1 MRLLSKLSLGF
12 LILTLLA
19 ACSSGPAAPTLI
31 PVQPSAGQ
39 EAIVGVSESAAIVM
53 AGKWRAQKID
63 AFKDE
68 IASPEFD
75 DSSWTEFDAPGTWSS
90 QGFGDLEGQ
99 PVIVAYRT
107 KVDVP
112 SSWKGKKVG
121 ISAWFNP
128 FNGRVFVNGTAV
140 DPTRKPFAAYADVS
154 DLLQYGKSNTITV
167 TTLYEGYAEFGQGGS
182 PRLGLVDQI
191 AVSAVQRE
199 EIKVADFDA
208 TFIHPVQA
216 GSYPAVVFNATGSH
230 GMAEREAWYDLGEEL
245 ARQGIVSL
253 ALALPQ
259 QKAESIQAAIDYLRQ
274 SGMVDSQKI
283 YLFGV
288 DQAAPVMLDAA
299 IANPQIAG
307 LIALSPPQ
315 LKNADKLGNRNLL
328 VMVSEKDQSGRLL
341 VWAKESAA
349 AVAGAQV
356 VTLPGDG
363 HGTFVFSTLWSSVR
377 TALLDF
383 IQ

>member
-1 MRLLSKLSLGF
+1 LVP
-12 LILTLLA
+12 I
-19 ACSSGPAAPTLI
+19 
-31 PVQPSAGQ
+31 QPSAGQ
-39 EAIVGVSESAAIVM
+39 EAIAGVSESAAIVL
-53 AGKWRAQKID
+53 AGKWRAQKVD
-63 AFKDE
+63 AFKEE
-68 IASPEFD
+68 IAAPEFD
-75 DSSWTEFDAPGTWSS
+75 DSSWTEVDAPGSWSS
-90 QGFGDLEGQ
+90 QGFGDFEGQ

-112 SSWKGKKVG
+112 SSWKGKTVG

-140 DPTRKPFAAYADVS
+140 DPARKPFAAYADVS
-154 DLLQYGKSNTITV
+154 NLLQYGKTNTITV

-182 PRLGLVDQI
+182 PRLGLIDQI
-191 AVSAVQRE
+191 AVTAVKRE

-208 TFIHPVQA
+208 TFIHPVQDGA
-216 GSYPAVVFNATGSH
+216 YPAVVFNATGSH

-259 QKAESIQAAIDYLRQ
+259 QKAESIQAAVDYLRQ

-288 DQAAPVMLDAA
+288 DQAAPIMLDAA
-299 IANPQIAG
+299 IADPQVSG
-307 LIALSPPQ
+307 LIVLSPPQ
-315 LKNADKLGNRNLL
+315 LKYADKLGTRKLL
-328 VMVSEKDQSGRLL
+328 VIVSDKDQNGRLL
-341 VWAKESAA
+341 TWAKESAA
-349 AVAGAQV
+349 AVADSQL

-363 HGTFVFSTLWSSVR
+363 HGTFVFSTLWSKVR
-377 TALLDF
+377 TALVEF
-383 IQ
+383 IK